1 MTAALTL
8 VSDTTEPLS
17 DRIRRLQAEAR
28 SMAREHVAALE
39 QALVGVSRLAA
50 EIADGGEA
58 YPVGARQMARQ
69 LIAECEGRAQTLD
82 AILVR
87 TKDHVRDS

>member
-8 VSDTTEPLS
+8 VTESTEPLS
-17 DRIRRLQAEAR
+17 QRVQRLQAEAR

-82 AILVR
+82 AILMR
-87 TKDHVRDS
+87 TRD

>member
-8 VSDTTEPLS
+8 VTESTEPLS
-17 DRIRRLQAEAR
+17 ERVQRLQAEAR

-39 QALVGVSRLAA
+39 QALLGVSRLAA

-82 AILVR
+82 AILMR
-87 TKDHVRDS
+87 TRD

>member
-1 MTAALTL
+1 MTAALSL
-8 VSDTTEPLS
+8 VSESTEPLCE
-17 DRIRRLQAEAR
+17 RIRRLQAEAR

-82 AILVR
+82 AILMR
-87 TKDHVRDS
+87 TKD

>member
-1 MTAALTL
+1 MSGKQ
-8 VSDTTEPLS
+8 VHPLDPARNTGGCS
-17 DRIRRLQAEAR
+17 PSFAGQSRI
-28 SMAREHVAALE
+28 VAF
-39 QALVGVSRLAA
+39 A

-82 AILVR
+82 AILMR
-87 TKDHVRDS
+87 TRD